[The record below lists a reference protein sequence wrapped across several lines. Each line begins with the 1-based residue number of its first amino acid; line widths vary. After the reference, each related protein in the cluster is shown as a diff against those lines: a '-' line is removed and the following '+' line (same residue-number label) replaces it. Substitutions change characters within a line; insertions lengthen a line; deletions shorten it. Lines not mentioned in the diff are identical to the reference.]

1 MSPHHPLGVRLLAAR
16 PPPAHPGTTA
26 SSHPLPQA
34 AGLDVIVFAITPL
47 ALIAPFA
54 GLTIVI
60 TFLFSTVGCCGVRET
75 PTKTSFVAVVFIT
88 IGVTICSVFGPHD
101 NGSLDPAQLS
111 VFFIIHP
118 GLYIL
123 CVLGGAGFFIF
134 SFVTTYFKDSHP
146 AIGEAL
152 RSWGGA
158 LTLSLVAACFG
169 SLTQLQFKA
178 LASALMEGVQDLL
191 DSRRT
196 PTPMYNSPAEFVL
209 QLVAVASSAIAQVD
223 ARLPPRTPPPTHASS
238 PHMFFLAPLFCCPH
252 LSSSHLAPTS
262 LPLTLPPSS
271 APQVGFLN
279 YAISVAPVAYSVPSY
294 QAGLLISTLL
304 LSGWILD
311 EYVLLSPIEAVMFW
325 LGAGVVGC
333 GMLLNAWGLV
343 RAAAA
348 AKGGEGEGGEMEGD
362 VKKGAALLD
371 GAGADAEF
379 GKAASSKFS

>member
-1 MSPHHPLGVRLLAAR
+1 
-16 PPPAHPGTTA
+16 
-26 SSHPLPQA
+26 
-34 AGLDVIVFAITPL
+34 
-47 ALIAPFA
+47 
-54 GLTIVI
+54 
-60 TFLFSTVGCCGVRET
+60 
-75 PTKTSFVAVVFIT
+75 
-88 IGVTICSVFGPHD
+88 
-101 NGSLDPAQLS
+101 
-111 VFFIIHP
+111 
-118 GLYIL
+118 
-123 CVLGGAGFFIF
+123 
-134 SFVTTYFKDSHP
+134 
-146 AIGEAL
+146 
-152 RSWGGA
+152 
-158 LTLSLVAACFG
+158 
-169 SLTQLQFKA
+169 
-178 LASALMEGVQDLL
+178 
-191 DSRRT
+191 
-196 PTPMYNSPAEFVL
+196 
-209 QLVAVASSAIAQVD
+209 
-223 ARLPPRTPPPTHASS
+223 
-238 PHMFFLAPLFCCPH
+238 MFFLAPLFCCPH